1 MRIYIV
7 NPDMFAK
14 HANKFVLLSIELDKA
29 TMQQIIIRDQSG
41 DTQSVKIDTLDVDYT
56 QEDLVQELL
65 DNRRLRDVALED
77 GLIEVGDYNHTDIDY
92 LKYLTT
98 HY

>member
-14 HANKFVLLSIELDKA
+14 HANKFVLLSIELDQA
-29 TMQQIIIRDQSG
+29 TTKQIVIRDQSG
-41 DTQSVKIDTLDVDYT
+41 DVQSVSIDTLDIEYEQD
-56 QEDLVQELL
+56 ELVQELL
-65 DNRRLRDVALED
+65 DNMHLREVALED
-77 GLIEVGDYNHTDIDY
+77 GLIEVGDYNHSDTDY
-92 LKYLTT
+92 LNYSTI

>member
-14 HANKFVLLSIELDKA
+14 HANKFVLLSIELDKV
-29 TMQQIIIRDQSG
+29 TTQQIIIRDQSG
-41 DTQSVKIDTLDVDYT
+41 DAQSVKIDTLDVDYT
-56 QEDLVQELL
+56 QEDLIQELL

-77 GLIEVGDYNHTDIDY
+77 GLIEVGDYNHSDNDY